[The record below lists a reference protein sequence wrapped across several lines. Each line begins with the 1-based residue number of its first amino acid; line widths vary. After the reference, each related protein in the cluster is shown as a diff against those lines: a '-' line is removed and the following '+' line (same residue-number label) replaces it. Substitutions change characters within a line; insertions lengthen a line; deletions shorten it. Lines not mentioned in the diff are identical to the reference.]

1 MRDEYWTM
9 TEIGKLFGVSS
20 HVIGRKLNEIG
31 LRNGR
36 KPSRDA
42 FNGGYCEER
51 WASDLRGYCWAWA
64 KTKTIEALQEAGMKR
79 IDEPPSNVA
88 SSGIQPPVQG

>member
-1 MRDEYWTM
+1 MRDEYLTM
-9 TEIGKLFGVSS
+9 TEIGRLFGVSS

-36 KPSRDA
+36 KPSGAA

-64 KTKTIEALQEAGMKR
+64 KTKTIESLEGAGMKR
-79 IDEPPSNVA
+79 IDQPPSNAA
-88 SSGIQPPVQG
+88 SSDLQPGANG